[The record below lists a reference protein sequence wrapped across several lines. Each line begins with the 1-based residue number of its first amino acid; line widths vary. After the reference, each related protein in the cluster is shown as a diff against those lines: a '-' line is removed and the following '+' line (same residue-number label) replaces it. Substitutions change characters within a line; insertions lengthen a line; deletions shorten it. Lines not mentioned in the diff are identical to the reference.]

1 MHIVESTIINF
12 YIKYIMKPIAF
23 IAGLL
28 FTTTV
33 FALTLQVPAS
43 FKQSDIFQ
51 NWLQSRCIGNISPD
65 TELRH
70 DAFKSAAAWL
80 EVSQLPVGAFNEGD
94 TLIDNALKIKLSGS
108 TGGEFK
114 VLKCSLI
121 SQSKEAKEIF
131 NKYSK

>member
-1 MHIVESTIINF
+1 
-12 YIKYIMKPIAF
+12 MKKI
-23 IAGLL
+23 LL
-28 FTTTV
+28 ILLGISAASPV
-33 FALTLQVPAS
+33 FAMTFPAMDSFSQSEVYENWIQNRCTGKISSSKVLQ
-43 FKQSDIFQ
+43 
-51 NWLQSRCIGNISPD
+51 N
-65 TELRH
+65 
-70 DAFKSAAAWL
+70 DAFKSAATWL